1 MSLEKYVLLQTLAV
15 DGVRSVVGLSRA
27 HPQLLGPL
35 GSCVREGLVTV
46 VRLGLKPTAYSRREI
61 PTDVAALTAKG
72 RSEVQ
77 RSLGRSAPAISLA
90 HEVEHR
96 VGVGELRTMLQ
107 IPPEAWTSAVELHAA
122 RGTEALGATGRGLPD
137 GLADVN
143 GMRVAFEYD
152 HGCYTAVQVQLKQQ
166 MFRRLADDA
175 VWAAPTA
182 RRAEWMRRLGCAH
195 VVVVLLP
202 LGVWESQAGRPHA
215 ILSASE
221 RQRNERVNILTFE
234 QPANYA
240 AGGRNA

>member
-1 MSLEKYVLLQTLAV
+1 MKLEKYSILHSLAV
-15 DGVRSVVGLSRA
+15 DGLRSVVGLSRA

-107 IPPEAWTSAVELHAA
+107 IPPEAWTSAVELHAT
-122 RGTEALGATGRGLPD
+122 RVTEVLGATGRGLPD

-143 GMRVAFEYD
+143 GMRLALEYD
-152 HGCYTAVQVQLKQQ
+152 HGCYTAVQVRLKQQ
-166 MFRRLADDA
+166 RFRRFADDA

-182 RRAEWMRRLGCAH
+182 RRAEWMRRLGCGH
-195 VVVVLLP
+195 VVVVPLP
-202 LGVWESQAGRPHA
+202 LGVWESRAGRPQT
-215 ILSASE
+215 ILFASE
-221 RQRNERVNILTFE
+221 RQRNASADILTFE
-234 QPANYA
+234 QPPNYA
-240 AGGRNA
+240 AGGRNV